1 MKKTL
6 IALALFATLSASAQQ
21 RPPLPAPDQIKNG
34 VVALLVAFE
43 VTLGAVVSGKLS
55 QLCTALGGTFVDRGA
70 GDYDRCP
77 DGQWSNLLARTK

>member
-6 IALALFATLSASAQQ
+6 IALALFVTLSASAQQ

-34 VVALLVAFE
+34 VVALFVAFE
-43 VTLGAVVSGKLS
+43 VTLAAVVSGKLS
-55 QLCTALGGTFVDRGA
+55 QLCTALGGTFVDSGA

-77 DGQWSNLLARTK
+77 DGQWSNLFARPK